1 MLETFR
7 FAMRGLKQWTSRQ
20 FQVAF
25 IVAILVGL
33 LIGVATVLI
42 PNPWFARDIEP
53 VWWNY
58 PVWLLTALATGMLVA
73 TYIRPVQS
81 QPEAQDTEASYNA
94 QDRHPGGK
102 DRHSRMG
109 VVGGILSW
117 FAVGCPVCNKL
128 ALIAFGYSGA
138 ITYFAPIQP
147 FLALA
152 ALLLTFGAL
161 MWRLKGQVVCKV
173 PVPATI
179 A

>member
-1 MLETFR
+1 MVETFR
-7 FAMRGLKQWTSRQ
+7 FALRGLQQWTSRQ
-20 FQVAF
+20 FQVTF
-25 IVAILVGL
+25 LVAILVGL

-58 PVWLLTALATGMLVA
+58 PVWLLTAVATGMLFA
-73 TYIRPVQS
+73 TYIRP
-81 QPEAQDTEASYNA
+81 QPKTQDTAAVYTA
-94 QDRHPGGK
+94 QEGNTDAK

-128 ALIAFGYSGA
+128 ALLAFGYSGA
-138 ITYFAPIQP
+138 ITYFTPIQP
-147 FLALA
+147 FLAVA

-161 MWRLKGQVVCKV
+161 VWRLKGQVVCKV
-173 PVPATI
+173 PVPA
-179 A
+179 AVA